1 MRYPVSI
8 SEVLIISLLVT
19 PAATAQWLDKIQ
31 TESDWEF
38 SFRDGFFDYNSYQLY
53 RELAEGTVIS
63 DTAEYIISSMGAEPT
78 ETAGRPIY
86 SESHTQSF
94 MRRKAAVST
103 AARVPVR
110 VRFGRKIIEDKN
122 TGYMLLTSSADN
134 IDLAFKGRDE
144 NGTWST
150 ERRSVSYAG
159 DDFKLKLGNF
169 TSRIGCGLGIGRFD
183 YRPVSYESDL
193 GRGEEFLFPDNSYY
207 NGFLFSYKDNV
218 NLIYSIKKY
227 YDVKKNLAAASVS
240 IDISDLVIGLTASG
254 TVLSSDDVSRKL
266 GAGSIFILSSDGE
279 LRSEIGY
286 GESGI
291 GFCAQALR
299 KNYDVRFWHYDNS
312 FINLQSSGFAHP
324 DYESFSDDRLELSF
338 RQPQKGETGLFLRQR
353 FIAED
358 IKFTAATEVWK
369 KSPGQAIAMDNS
381 IQARR
386 RAISDL
392 VITARYA
399 DRRNRH
405 NDRSLAELGASLQKR
420 LEYGVFISLWI
431 ERERIDMDKS
441 KYFLYISM
449 PATSRFSISGRARWN
464 LSGDFDYFIEEKTR
478 IDEFLSIKATYRW
491 DDSCRG
497 DLGPLYL
504 IVESLW

>member
-1 MRYPVSI
+1 VRYPVSI
-8 SEVLIISLLVT
+8 FEALIIFLFVT

-38 SFRDGFFDYNSYQLY
+38 SFRDGYFDYNSYQLY
-53 RELAEGTVIS
+53 RELAEGTAIP
-63 DTAEYIISSMGAEPT
+63 DTAEYIISSMGAEPI

-86 SESHTQSF
+86 SESHAQAL
-94 MRRKAAVST
+94 MRGKAAAPT
-103 AARVPVR
+103 AFRMPLR

-122 TGYMLLTSSADN
+122 TGYVLLTSSAGN

-144 NGTWST
+144 NGAWRT
-150 ERRSVSYAG
+150 ERRSVSYVD

-169 TSRIGCGLGIGRFD
+169 TSRIGCGMGIGRFD

-193 GRGEEFLFPDNSYY
+193 SRGEEFLFPDNSYY
-207 NGFLFSYKDNV
+207 NGFIISYRDYLD
-218 NLIYSIKKY
+218 LIYSIKKY
-227 YDVKKNLAAASVS
+227 YNVRKNFAGASVS
-240 IDISDLVIGLTASG
+240 IDISDLTAGLTASG
-254 TVLSSDDVSRKL
+254 TVLSSEDVSRTL
-266 GAGSIFILSSDGE
+266 GAGSIFILKNDGE

-353 FIAED
+353 FVVED
-358 IKFTAATEVWK
+358 IEFTAATEVWK
-369 KSPGQAIAMDNS
+369 KSPGQAVAMDNS

-392 VITARYA
+392 LITARYA
-399 DRRNRH
+399 DRRNRQ

-420 LEYGVFISLWI
+420 TEYGVFISLWI

-441 KYFLYISM
+441 KFFLYVSM
-449 PATSRFSISGRARWN
+449 PATSRFSISGRGRWD
-464 LSGDFDYFIEEKTR
+464 LSADFDYFIEEKTR